1 MTRISARGIQIE
13 RLSLPRLAWLLV
25 ALVTFWHLVY
35 VTSSEKNRDKV
46 IGSDGVGYYAYLPA
60 VFIYHDY
67 GYKFCIPG
75 EPTKL
80 NYFSA
85 DHAMF
90 LNKTKDGKWIN
101 KYFIGTAIA
110 QLPFF
115 LVAYGTASWFG
126 YSPDGYSFP
135 FQLSI
140 AIATIFFTL
149 LGLEQIRRLLNKK
162 GIGEAVQAVVILLLF
177 FGTNLFHYA
186 LDEPSMSHAYSFGI
200 IAVFL
205 NQAYNIFHGRNR
217 FAIMWAMLA
226 LTLIVFL
233 RPVNGIIIFALPFIA
248 GSWKNFIE
256 GVRFALLRFPMIL
269 IGISG
274 FALALFLQLLTYKL
288 GVGTWIADS
297 YTGEYFDLTNAH
309 VYKVLFSWRKG
320 WFVYTPLMIFA
331 VAGFFFFKNH
341 FERFAFL
348 FFLLLNIWIVS
359 SWQKWEYGGSLGMRP
374 MIDTYSVMAIPL
386 AFFLQT
392 AVKKW
397 RLLIAIPVLGF
408 FVLLNLVQHYQF
420 KNGILPYDEMT
431 GPRYRK
437 IFFRT
442 SEMYCCIYDPGS
454 RRMHM
459 LPANASRISN
469 WIRTF
474 EEDSAFG
481 TSFSAIT
488 GEKFFEGKHAIK
500 LDTGRTTSGICISL
514 QNAVP
519 DSLLAKTW
527 VVVKANVFLTE
538 GKMTPKYAVSFR
550 SGGQEY
556 YIDAHPLFFEV
567 DETGSWQDFQYA
579 LKLPIPPGPGGEVCC
594 FLIHDDQSVAYA
606 DNMQVEFWIEQ

>member
-1 MTRISARGIQIE
+1 MTSLSARGIRIE
-13 RLSLPRLAWLLV
+13 RLSLPRLVWLLV
-25 ALVTFWHLVY
+25 ALVMFWHLVY
-35 VTSSEKNRDKV
+35 ITSSEKNRDKV

-67 GYKFCIPG
+67 GYRFCIPG

-126 YSPDGYSFP
+126 YGADGYSFP
-135 FQLSI
+135 FQLSV
-140 AIATIFFTL
+140 AIAAIFYTL
-149 LGLEQIRRLLNKK
+149 LGLEQIRRLLDKR
-162 GIGEAVQAVVILLLF
+162 GISEAIQAAVMFLLF
-177 FGTNLFHYA
+177 FGTNLYHYA
-186 LDEPSMSHAYSFGI
+186 LDEPSMSHAYSFGL
-200 IAVFL
+200 IALFL
-205 NQAYNIFHGRNR
+205 NQASNIFHSQNKL
-217 FAIMWAMLA
+217 AIIWTIL
-226 LTLIVFL
+226 LLSLIVFV
-233 RPVNGIIIFALPFIA
+233 RPVNGMVIFALPLIA
-248 GSWKNFIE
+248 GSWKK
-256 GVRFALLRFPMIL
+256 FADGIRLAFTRFPMIL
-269 IGISG
+269 IGVSG
-274 FALALFLQLLTYKL
+274 FSLILFLQLLTYKL

-297 YTGEYFDLTNAH
+297 YTGEYFDLTNVH
-309 VYKVLFSWRKG
+309 FYKVLFSWRKG
-320 WFVYTPLMIFA
+320 WFVYTPLMICA

-348 FFLLLNIWIVS
+348 FFLLLNVWIVA

-386 AFFLQT
+386 AFFLG
-392 AVKKW
+392 AALKKW
-397 RLLIAIPVLGF
+397 RLLIAIPVFGF
-408 FVLLNLVQHYQF
+408 LVVLNLVQHYQF
-420 KNGILPYDEMT
+420 KTGILPYDEMT
-431 GPRYRK
+431 GAGYRK
-437 IFFRT
+437 LFFQT
-442 SEMYCCIYDPGS
+442 SDQYSCIYDPGT
-454 RRMHM
+454 RRMHT
-459 LPANASRISN
+459 LPTNASKISS
-469 WIRTF
+469 WTRTF

-481 TSFSAIT
+481 TSFNAIT
-488 GEKFFEGKHAIK
+488 TEKFFEGKHAVK

-527 VVVKANVFLTE
+527 VVVKAKIFLTE
-538 GKMTPKYAVSFR
+538 GIVTSKYAVSFR

-556 YIDAHPLFFEV
+556 FLDAHPLYFEV

-579 LKLPIPPGPGGEVCC
+579 LKLPVPPSPGGEVCC
-594 FLIHDDQSVAYA
+594 FLLHDDQSVAYA
-606 DNMQVEFWIEQ
+606 DNLQLEFWVER